1 MADAFHEVQFPTDI
15 SHGSTGGPEFNT
27 EVVILSSGF
36 EKRNINWTYSRE
48 RWQVAYGVTTQAL
61 LDTLRHFFYNRK
73 GRAIGFR
80 FKNHDDY
87 QGTDEELGEGDG
99 STEAFQLVKI
109 YSSGSE
115 TFTRKITKP
124 VSGSVSI
131 YIDSAEQSDPTDYS
145 IDLTTGIVTFVSAP
159 TSGEVITA
167 TFEFDIP
174 ARFDTDYL
182 PVVLANYEARSA
194 DVPVVEIRV

>member
-1 MADAFHEVQFPTDI
+1 MPDTFHEEQFPTDI
-15 SHGSTGGPEFNT
+15 SHGSIGGPEFST
-27 EVVILSSGF
+27 EVIVLGSGF
-36 EKRNINWTYSRE
+36 EKRNINWSYPRE
-48 RWQVAYGVTTQAL
+48 RWQVAYGVRTQSL

-87 QGTDEELGEGDG
+87 EGTDEDLGDGDG
-99 STEAFQLVKI
+99 STVAYQLVKI
-109 YSSGSE
+109 YSSGNE

-124 VSGSVSI
+124 VSGTVTV
-131 YIDSAEQSDPTDYS
+131 YIDSATQSDPGDYS
-145 IDLTTGIVTFVSAP
+145 IDLTTGIITFVAAP
-159 TSGEVITA
+159 SSGEVVTA

-182 PVVLANYEARSA
+182 PVVLSNYLARSA
-194 DVPVVEIRV
+194 DVSIVEIRV